1 MSPINTIL
9 VNKFAQDEHL
19 KVEAE
24 NFKEK
29 SKSRKCEED
38 SNKHI
43 KDMSISYSDES
54 SQKDI
59 DLQE

>member
-1 MSPINTIL
+1 L